1 MTVVRPPRVLLLSWF
16 ALLLLL
22 ALTVAAAYWPLGTF
36 NTVVALIIATVKT
49 LIVAAIFMELRES
62 RGLLIPF
69 AGAGLFWLAILLWL
83 AFTDYTTRPNFPPSL
98 LPPVWH

>member
-1 MTVVRPPRVLLLSWF
+1 MVRPPRVLLLSWLV
-16 ALLLLL
+16 LLLLL

-36 NTVVALIIATVKT
+36 NTVVALTIATVKT

-69 AGAGLFWLAILLWL
+69 AGAGVFWFAILLWL
-83 AFTDYTTRPNFPPSL
+83 AFTDYATRPNFPLSL
-98 LPPVWH
+98 LPPIWN